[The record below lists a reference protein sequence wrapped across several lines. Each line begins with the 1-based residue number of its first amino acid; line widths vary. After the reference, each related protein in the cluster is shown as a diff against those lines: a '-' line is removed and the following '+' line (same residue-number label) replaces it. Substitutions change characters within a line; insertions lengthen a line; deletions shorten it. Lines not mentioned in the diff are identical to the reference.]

1 MRFILS
7 FLFIASCFTGI
18 QAQGIEF
25 FHGTWEEALAEA
37 KKQDKI
43 LFVDAYAKWC
53 GPCKRMAAQVFP
65 LKEVGDVYNENF
77 INLKLDCEKADG
89 MTFRKK
95 YPVQAFPTLYF
106 LDPNGEI
113 VHRTK
118 GGRQA
123 DGLIALANEAMSK
136 YDSSADYAV
145 EYEKGNREP
154 ELVMN
159 YVKALNKS
167 GKPSLKVANDYIRSQ
182 KDMSTPENLKFILE
196 ATSEA
201 DSKIFDML
209 IKNKSAITALVG
221 KEVVDK
227 QIEKACN
234 KTLAKA
240 IEFESTDLFNEAKD
254 KYSKNLP
261 SKSEKFATNAN
272 LDYYKAC
279 KDCKNYLK
287 SITTYVKKEA
297 KNDASKLNKAAMDIA
312 GTFNDDPKAMK
323 IAEKYASKA
332 ATNGGL
338 SKYYLSYAH
347 ILLKNGKK
355 SEALGA
361 AEKAL
366 EKAEGGPNEKS
377 AAEQLINKIKQG

>member
-7 FLFIASCFTGI
+7 FLFFSIGLTSI
-18 QAQGIEF
+18 NAQGIEF
-25 FHGTWEEALAEA
+25 FKGTWEEALAEA

-65 LKEVGDVYNENF
+65 LKEVGDVYNEHF

-89 MTFRKK
+89 ITFRKK

-136 YDSSADYAV
+136 YDSSADYAT
-145 EYEKGNREP
+145 EYEKGNRDP

-167 GKPSLKVANDYIRSQ
+167 GKPSLKIANDYIRSQ

-209 IKNKSAITALVG
+209 IQNKAAIVELEGQEA
-221 KEVVDK
+221 VDK
-227 QIEKACN
+227 KIEKACN
-234 KTLAKA
+234 KTLSKA
-240 IEFESTDLFNEAKD
+240 IEFESADLFNEAKS
-254 KYSKNLP
+254 KFAKNLP
-261 SKSEKFATNAN
+261 SKSATFMATAN
-272 LDYYKAC
+272 MDYYKAC

-287 SITTYVKKEA
+287 TITAYVKKDV
-297 KNDASKLNKAAMDIA
+297 KNDASKLNKTAIDIA
-312 GTFNDDPKAMK
+312 GSFSDDAKAMK
-323 IAEKYASKA
+323 LAEKYASKA
-332 ATNGGL
+332 ASNGGL

-361 AEKAL
+361 AQTAL
-366 EKAEGGPNEKS
+366 EKADGGPNEKS
-377 AAEQLINKIKQG
+377 AAEKLISKIKQG